1 MKENLK
7 MGTFKDRVVLIESV
21 GDEIGYAIA
30 LMMASKGARLAVLD
44 INGKNT
50 SHMVSKLKENKIEAL
65 GITADPAD
73 CTGAKQAISTIME
86 KYGRV
91 DILINNSDL
100 KVEND
105 IVGTKA
111 QAWYQG
117 AKNNID
123 PAFFLC
129 REVIPIM
136 RKQGYGRIINIGS
149 IEYLGL
155 PHTSVYSAAKS
166 SMLGFTRSLALE
178 TANDNITVNWVVKGS
193 IKLSKMSEEQAET
206 LAAKIPVKKLGTP
219 DDVAGAVTFFA
230 SETSKF
236 ITGQT
241 FFVCGGKSL
250 YFSMSI

>member
-1 MKENLK
+1 
-7 MGTFKDRVVLIESV
+7 MGTFNDRVVLIESV
-21 GDEIGYAIA
+21 GDEVSYAIA
-30 LMMASKGARLAVLD
+30 LKMASEGAKLAVMD

-65 GITADPAD
+65 GVTSDPAD
-73 CTGAKQAISTIME
+73 CTGAKQAIATIME
-86 KYGRV
+86 KYGRIDV
-91 DILINNSDL
+91 LINNADL
-100 KVEND
+100 AEKND
-105 IVGTKA
+105 IVSTKA
-111 QAWYQG
+111 KDWYQG

-136 RKQGYGRIINIGS
+136 RKQGFGRIINIGS
-149 IEYLGL
+149 LEYLGL
-155 PHTSVYSAAKS
+155 PQTSVYSAAKS

-178 TANDNITVNWVVKGS
+178 TAKDKITVNWVVKGS
-193 IKLSKMSEEQAET
+193 LKTATMSEEQAEA
-206 LAAKIPVKKLGTP
+206 LAAKVPVKKLGTP
-219 DDVAGAVTFFA
+219 NDVAGAVAFFA
-230 SETSKF
+230 SETAKF

>member
-1 MKENLK
+1 
-7 MGTFKDRVVLIESV
+7 MGTFKDRVVLIEAV
-21 GDEIGYAIA
+21 GDEVGYAIA
-30 LMMASKGARLAVLD
+30 LKMASKGAQLAVMD

-50 SHMVSKLKENKIEAL
+50 SHMVSKLKEN
-65 GITADPAD
+65 GIKAHGVTSDPAD
-73 CTGAKQAISTIME
+73 CAGAKQAIANIMD
-86 KYGRV
+86 KYGRI
-91 DILINNSDL
+91 DILINNSDINT
-100 KVEND
+100 END
-105 IVGTKA
+105 IVETKA
-111 QAWYQG
+111 QEWYQG

-123 PAFFLC
+123 PAFFLS

-136 RKQGYGRIINIGS
+136 RKKGYGRIVNIGS

-178 TANDNITVNWVVKGS
+178 TAKDNITVNWVVKGV
-193 IKLSKMSEEQAET
+193 IKSSTMSQEQVEK
-206 LAAKIPVKKLGTP
+206 LAARIPVKKLGTP
-219 DDVAGAVTFFA
+219 DDVAGAVAFFA
-230 SETSKF
+230 SDTSKF

>member
-1 MKENLK
+1 
-7 MGTFKDRVVLIESV
+7 MGSFKDRVVLIESV
-21 GDEIGYAIA
+21 GDDIAYAIA
-30 LMMASKGARLAVLD
+30 CKTASKGAKLALLD
-44 INGKNT
+44 IDGKNT
-50 SHMVSKLKENKIEAL
+50 SQMVSRLKENGIEAL

-73 CTGAKQAISTIME
+73 CTGAKQAIATIME
-86 KYGRV
+86 KYGRIDV
-91 DILINNSDL
+91 LINNSDFSA
-100 KVEND
+100 END
-105 IVGTKA
+105 IVETKA
-111 QAWYQG
+111 QVWYQG

-129 REVIPIM
+129 REVIPVM
-136 RKQGYGRIINIGS
+136 RRQGYGRIINIGS

-178 TANDNITVNWVVKGS
+178 TAKDKITVNWVVKGT
-193 IKLSKMSEEQAET
+193 IRTSKMSQEQEEK
-206 LAAKIPVKKLGTP
+206 LAARIPVKKLGTP
-219 DDVAGAVTFFA
+219 EDVAGAVTFFA
-230 SETSKF
+230 ADTSKF

>member
-1 MKENLK
+1 

-21 GDEIGYAIA
+21 GDEVGYAIA
-30 LMMASKGARLAVLD
+30 LKLAQKGARLAVMD

-50 SHMVSKLKENKIEAL
+50 SHMVSKLKENGIEAH
-65 GITADPAD
+65 GVTSDPAD
-73 CTGAKQAISTIME
+73 CTGAKQAISSIMD
-86 KYGRV
+86 KFGRI
-91 DILINNSDL
+91 DILVNNSDINT
-100 KVEND
+100 END

-111 QAWYQG
+111 KDWYQG

-136 RKQGYGRIINIGS
+136 RNQGHGRIINIGS
-149 IEYLGL
+149 IQYLGL

-178 TANDNITVNWVVKGS
+178 TAKDNITVNWVVKGDIQS
-193 IKLSKMSEEQAET
+193 SKMSQEQVEK
-206 LAAKIPVKKLGTP
+206 LAARIPVKKLGTP
-219 DDVAGAVTFFA
+219 DDVAGAVAFFA
-230 SETSKF
+230 ADTSKF
-236 ITGQT
+236 VTGQT

>member
-1 MKENLK
+1 

-30 LMMASKGARLAVLD
+30 LMMASKGAKLAVID
-44 INGKNT
+44 INGENT
-50 SHMVSKLKENKIEAL
+50 SHMVSKLKENGIEAY
-65 GITADPAD
+65 GVTSDSAD
-73 CTGAKQAISTIME
+73 CTGAKQAIASIMG
-86 KYGRV
+86 KYGKI
-91 DILINNSDL
+91 DILVNNSDI
-100 KVEND
+100 KAEHE

-111 QAWYQG
+111 KNWYQG

-123 PAFFLC
+123 PAYFLC
-129 REVIPIM
+129 REAISIM

-149 IEYLGL
+149 VEYLGL
-155 PHTSVYSAAKS
+155 PNTSIYSAAKS

-178 TANDNITVNWVVKGS
+178 TAKDNITVNWVVKGEIES
-193 IKLSKMSEEQAET
+193 STMSEKKKEK
-206 LAAKIPVKKLGTP
+206 LAAGIPVKKLGTP

-250 YFSMSI
+250 HFSMSI